1 MADIMTWLTDPLGY
15 TFMLRGLTAAV
26 IVGIV
31 CAVLGTYIVL
41 RGMAFFGDALAH
53 AILPGVAVG

>member
-1 MADIMTWLTDPLGY
+1 MTDLLTWLTDPLGY
-15 TFMLRGLTAAV
+15 PFMLRGLTAAL

-41 RGMAFFGDALAH
+41 R
-53 AILPGVAVG
+53 